1 MTKNNKQIIKG
12 KDNRRDHFVAQT
24 YLKRFTNSDGY
35 LYVFN
40 KDNNSYFTP
49 KPDKICCEKN
59 WDILKHEKYKYI
71 LREMLQTVEPKFN
84 KCVNNVLGEDYSAQD
99 CFFIS
104 WYLGILFT
112 LNPSFQDALKEWHE
126 IEAKMTAC
134 MLIDNGTIDMP
145 KEIEELLGGRY
156 NFKAE
161 VDPDYIKA
169 VIMKNLFVIIL
180 NIYNSPWII
189 IKNTSQLDFITSDNP
204 FSFMPCPQDSHIYPR
219 FVPLDTK
226 HILFLPP
233 TMEYDVNE
241 YKNFD
246 GKNIPPRKWGIKR
259 IETSETELFNI
270 YTIGN
275 AERFIIMQNENE
287 EIKHLIST
295 NQNTKITRRNEVIPL
310 EKGYLIV
317 SPSYC
322 NRTKDEKESDFE
334 KLCSIL
340 FQES

>member
-1 MTKNNKQIIKG
+1 
-12 KDNRRDHFVAQT
+12 
-24 YLKRFTNSDGY
+24 
-35 LYVFN
+35 
-40 KDNNSYFTP
+40 
-49 KPDKICCEKN
+49 
-59 WDILKHEKYKYI
+59 
-71 LREMLQTVEPKFN
+71 
-84 KCVNNVLGEDYSAQD
+84 
-99 CFFIS
+99 
-104 WYLGILFT
+104 
-112 LNPSFQDALKEWHE
+112 
-126 IEAKMTAC
+126 
-134 MLIDNGTIDMP
+134 
-145 KEIEELLGGRY
+145 
-156 NFKAE
+156 
-161 VDPDYIKA
+161 
-169 VIMKNLFVIIL
+169 
-180 NIYNSPWII
+180 
-189 IKNTSQLDFITSDNP
+189 
-204 FSFMPCPQDSHIYPR
+204 MPCPQDSHIYPR